1 MAVRGASITIMMVDD
16 HQMFVESVARL
27 LAQEPDFELVGVAG
41 TVAAAISLAEA
52 TQPNVAVVDFNLP
65 DGTGADVA
73 GRLRTLSPDT
83 RVVILTGLDDERAMI
98 AAIDAG
104 CTGFV
109 TKDKAL
115 SELGTAVRL
124 AQAGEAYVPPHLL
137 AKLLPRLGR
146 SYRGLGADLTR
157 REREVLNLLA
167 DGRSNPAIA
176 AHLVISVHTVRNHVQ
191 NVLAK
196 LGAHSK
202 LEAVAVAAR
211 EGLLDAKR

>member
-1 MAVRGASITIMMVDD
+1 
-16 HQMFVESVARL
+16 
-27 LAQEPDFELVGVAG
+27 
-41 TVAAAISLAEA
+41 
-52 TQPNVAVVDFNLP
+52 
-65 DGTGADVA
+65 
-73 GRLRTLSPDT
+73 
-83 RVVILTGLDDERAMI
+83 
-98 AAIDAG
+98 
-104 CTGFV
+104 
-109 TKDKAL
+109 
-115 SELGTAVRL
+115 
-124 AQAGEAYVPPHLL
+124 L